1 MRMQALGSDRKFF
14 FFHNTCIIPAKGRQL
29 VVQYFLMNIL
39 IMTVLKLWLICRSSE
54 KKIQINLSIK

>member
-14 FFHNTCIIPAKGRQL
+14 FFQNTCIIPAKGRQL

>member
-14 FFHNTCIIPAKGRQL
+14 FFQNTCIIPAKGRQL

-39 IMTVLKLWLICRSSE
+39 IMIVFKLWLICRSSE
-54 KKIQINLSIK
+54 KKIQINFSIK